1 MDKWGKYNSSVGG
14 TYDQLIQV
22 NHVDC
27 GYVAPAPTPV
37 GANTATVNLNLIP
50 IATVDLLQTTAT
62 TGEDQKGYVVYE
74 LTNPL
79 LADADLILDV
89 EIQHSLS
96 LPNIVSVES
105 RVGAGAWN
113 PVVFPQTITVPMGET
128 EIVVRITYAE
138 DYAVEGTETYT
149 LKLSKAPASAAQLL
163 PPLSTHSDDDFGH

>member
-1 MDKWGKYNSSVGG
+1 
-14 TYDQLIQV
+14 LIQV

-37 GANTATVNLNLIP
+37 GANTATVNLNDST
-50 IATVDLLQTTAT
+50 ATADLLQTTAT

-89 EIQHSLS
+89 EYTTA
-96 LPNIVSVES
+96 NAADIVSVES

-113 PVVFPQTITVPMGET
+113 PVVFPQTITVPAGET

-138 DYAVEGTETYT
+138 DHAVEGTETYT
-149 LKLSKAPASAAQLL
+149 LKLSKAPASAAQFNNTSSIDTVMTILDT
-163 PPLSTHSDDDFGH
+163 SI